1 MTVAPQTSI
10 LLRSFSPHAKD
21 SWADVLTTA
30 DMYERVGIDRL
41 VVSDHVVFGET
52 LEDYGRPEM
61 GGVSGGRQPTGPDG
75 HWLEPLTVLTAVAAR
90 TSTIRLGT
98 SILLA
103 ALRRPVVLA
112 KAVATLDVIS
122 GGRVDLGVGVGW
134 QKAEYEAAGLS
145 FSQRGRL
152 LDETLDVCARFWTE
166 PVVEIS
172 NEPIHQMPKP
182 LQPGGVPIWVSGRS
196 TNRAVI
202 RRVAR
207 FGSGWIP
214 WGDDADDPG
223 PGIERLR
230 AALEDAGRG
239 DVDLQVTSRLP
250 DDRARFENLMDAGV
264 TDFRITGVPLDE
276 TALAETV
283 ARVREWSVGT
293 ESA

>member
-1 MTVAPQTSI
+1 MIVKPQMSI
-10 LLRSFSPHAKD
+10 LLRSFSSDAKD
-21 SWADVLTTA
+21 SWGDLFTTA
-30 DMYERVGIDRL
+30 EMYERVGIDRL

-52 LEDYGRPEM
+52 LGDYGRPEK

-103 ALRRPVVLA
+103 ALRRPVVLS
-112 KAVATLDVIS
+112 KTIATLDVIS

-134 QKAEYEAAGLS
+134 QRAEYEAAGLS
-145 FSQRGRL
+145 FGQRGRL
-152 LDETLDVCARFWTE
+152 LDETLDMCTRLWTE
-166 PVVEIS
+166 PVVDIGDES
-172 NEPIHQMPKP
+172 IHQMPKP
-182 LQPGGVPIWVSGRS
+182 LQPGAVPIWVSGRS
-196 TNRAVI
+196 TNPAVI

-214 WGDDADDPG
+214 WGDDADDPR

-230 AALEDAGRG
+230 AALDDVGRG

-250 DDRARFENLMDAGV
+250 DDRARFEDLVDAGV

-276 TALAETV
+276 PALAESV
-283 ARVREWSVGT
+283 ARVREWSVGIAP
-293 ESA
+293 S